1 MHIHLDIAESYRPHI
16 EHQLI
21 ENAALATLHHQKAPS
36 NGEVS
41 IVITSEEQLGDLNSQ
56 FRGID
61 TPTDVLSF
69 PSELTDPESGA
80 AYLGDVVISYPR
92 AEAQSQAGGHEIAEE
107 LQLLIVHGLLH
118 LLGYDHA
125 NPKEKDRMWAIQTE
139 ILSQLGIS
147 NITLSE

>member
-1 MHIHLDIAESYRPHI
+1 MHIHLDIAKSYRSHI

-21 ENAALATLHHQKAPS
+21 ENAALATLQHQKAPS
-36 NGEVS
+36 EGEVS
-41 IVITSEEQLGDLNSQ
+41 IVIVSDEQLRDLNSQ

-61 TPTDVLSF
+61 APTDVLSF

-92 AEAQSQAGGHEIAEE
+92 AEVQSQAGGHEIDEE

-125 NPKEKDRMWAIQTE
+125 DPQEKDRMWAIQAE
-139 ILSQLGIS
+139 IISQLGIG